1 MVKMLTV
8 QVEDALLCAIDDV
21 VAMGFY
27 SSRSEFL
34 KDSIRKGIEN
44 HIAMTESYK
53 KVHVE
58 SEKLRTEFM
67 AKGKKIKKLS
77 RKQRADLADEL
88 MNKKSLA

>member
-8 QVEDALLCAIDDV
+8 QVEDALLYAIDDV

-34 KDSIRKGIEN
+34 KDSIRKGIKS

-53 KVHVE
+53 KVHTE
-58 SEKLRTEFM
+58 SEKLRAEFV

-77 RKQRADLADEL
+77 RKERTNLADEL
-88 MNKKSLA
+88 LNKKSLA